1 MESHTLTSERAKL
14 EQQHHQGASWFF
26 WIAGLSLV
34 NSLIILTGNEWSF
47 IIGLG
52 ITQIIDA
59 VAVGLSA
66 DLGNAATFVALFL
79 DLLVAA
85 AFVGLGILAR
95 RGIQAIYLIGMVV
108 YALDGA
114 LFLLVQDWLS
124 IGFHAFALFCIF
136 AGFKANR
143 QLAELEEQAVPS
155 VA

>member
-1 MESHTLTSERAKL
+1 MEPEAFVSERAKL
-14 EQQHHQGASWFF
+14 EQQHRQGSAWFF

-34 NSLIILTGNEWSF
+34 NSVIILTGNEWSF

-52 ITQIIDA
+52 VTQLIDGIA
-59 VAVGLSA
+59 VALSA
-66 DLGNAATFVALFL
+66 DLGSTATLVALFL

-95 RGIQAIYLIGMVV
+95 RGYQAVYLVGMIV
-108 YALDGA
+108 YAFDGA
-114 LFLLVQDWLS
+114 IFLLVQDWLS
-124 IGFHAFALFCIF
+124 VGFHAFALFCIF

-143 QLAELEEQAVPS
+143 ALAELEQQPAPS